1 MKDGGNCLEVCKL
14 EITSPNP
21 CLQTICFLEL
31 PPLMSG
37 ASVMLSWNIDEWVP
51 TSRNYAQSR
60 SSREIYAPF
69 YSSTVGTVALFL
81 DYRLTKNR
89 RRVHRYA
96 LIIDVEA
103 LLYTI
108 RTGARNVPWVDWGP
122 STTHLFKTILLH
134 PAGPSWMTSLSPLV
148 LRQYYPRRTR
158 YTQSMLADESS
169 SSRAG
174 PQVFSSTEV
183 SDKLWDECSIE
194 TKLSYRDVVVDDLN
208 FGQMG
213 HLQRIL
219 ADREW
224 VIRVAMSSVRG
235 FCAYILKRFCLEAD
249 YTCQQVE
256 GSSVCFTVY
265 RLG

>member
-1 MKDGGNCLEVCKL
+1 
-14 EITSPNP
+14 
-21 CLQTICFLEL
+21 
-31 PPLMSG
+31 MSG
-37 ASVMLSWNIDEWVP
+37 VSVDLSWSIEEWVP
-51 TSRNYAQSR
+51 TSKNYAQSR
-60 SSREIYAPF
+60 SSRESHAHF

-81 DYRLTKNR
+81 DYRLPGQNCL
-89 RRVHRYA
+89 VHRYA

-122 STTHLFKTILLH
+122 STTHLFKTTLLC
-134 PAGPSWMTSLSPLV
+134 PAGPSWMTSLSPPV

-158 YTQSMLADESS
+158 YTQSMLADAPS

-174 PQVFSSTEV
+174 SQVFSSAEV

-194 TKLSYRDVVVDDLN
+194 TKLPYRDVVVNDLTLL
-208 FGQMG
+208 QMG
-213 HLQRIL
+213 HFLQIL

-224 VIRVAMSSVRG
+224 VVGISMTSVRG
-235 FCAYILKRFCLEAD
+235 LCAYILKRFRLEAD

-256 GSSVCFTVY
+256 GSSVRFTVY
-265 RLG
+265 HLG